1 LYNCNICPTLDP
13 EGYGIDCSVDLGYA
27 YDGESCLSFTG
38 CGAGEN
44 ADLFYDTFDACDGS
58 CQNCKTLDPL
68 AYGYE
73 SCDDDFGWGWTGND
87 CENIFGCDNPG
98 DDAPWFY
105 DSYEV
110 CMTRCNYGGW
120 SPWEDD
126 PSAYELTASMT
137 AVIFLDGSQFGDG
150 GDVLAAFDDEDNVRG
165 VALQIVVPEE
175 MESDYAGTIL
185 YEMQIRSN
193 NEGDQITFQYYDASE
208 SSYYD
213 ICEGYTF
220 LINDIIGDAI
230 DPHILN
236 CATIECWDG
245 SLACSEEECPGVPNY
260 PYDWVDCPP
269 CYENTATMTA
279 IVVDSQT
286 GVQLGDEGDLL
297 AGFSQEG
304 EVRGLGL
311 QLNVPFGPYEG
322 TILYEM
328 QIRGDVG
335 GDIISFKYY
344 DASEDAIYDIAQSY
358 TFIID
363 DIFGNVITP
372 HELTTGAVSI
382 SIPIASG
389 WNWFSLNVDGDS
401 LHMTIAN
408 VMSSLTSTDDDFIK
422 SIAAAATYYEGFGWF
437 GGLVDMDVTGMYK
450 FFSSNTDNLVF
461 SGAPV
466 DPLTTP
472 IDLAAGWNWI
482 GFTPQND
489 GPISDAL
496 ASITTSDEDF
506 IKNLAGSATYY
517 PEFGWYGGLEVMA
530 PTEGYMLSVAES
542 SELIYPNFGSDD
554 ALIRSK
560 ELKVLPSIISEWVIN
575 PHAYEFN
582 GTITLSIDNHA
593 DQPDDYIAVY
603 VGDECRGITEY
614 RDFPFDNVERGIYIM
629 MVYSNIEKG
638 EDLTFKYYDSLK
650 DEIISYTENIEF
662 TSDMIIGDGFK
673 PFILSREVRPLPVN
687 FNLDT
692 AYPNPFNPVTTLS
705 FAIPVDSEVSISIYN
720 LQGREVV
727 SLIDANM
734 DAGYHSVVWN
744 ADSYSSGVYFVK
756 MVAGEFVNTQKLMLI
771 K

>member
-1 LYNCNICPTLDP
+1 MRLLTKILIVPTMAILFASPPDWTDGNP
-13 EGYGIDCSVDLGYA
+13 SWYGA
-27 YDGESCLSFTG
+27 YQFSATMVGGIILSDGENMAEEGDMF
-38 CGAGEN
+38 GAFDEN
-44 ADLFYDTFDACDGS
+44 
-58 CQNCKTLDPL
+58 
-68 AYGYE
+68 
-73 SCDDDFGWGWTGND
+73 DDVRGIAVQLIPEFG
-87 CENIFGCDNPG
+87 
-98 DDAPWFY
+98 
-105 DSYEV
+105 SYE
-110 CMTRCNYGGW
+110 G
-120 SPWEDD
+120 EII
-126 PSAYELTASMT
+126 YEIQ
-137 AVIFLDGSQFGDG
+137 V
-150 GDVLAAFDDEDNVRG
+150 
-165 VALQIVVPEE
+165 
-175 MESDYAGTIL
+175 
-185 YEMQIRSN
+185 RSN
-193 NEGDQITFQYYDASE
+193 NENDLITFQYYDISE
-208 SSYYD
+208 NAYHD
-213 ICEGYTF
+213 ICESYTF
-220 LINDIIGDAI
+220 VSNDIVGDLT
-230 DPHILN
+230 DPYILN
-236 CATIECWDG
+236 CASFECWDG
-245 SLACSEEECPGVPNY
+245 SLACSEEECPGIPNY

-297 AGFSQEG
+297 AGFSQDG

-344 DASEDAIYDIAQSY
+344 DASKDAIYDIAQLYS
-358 TFIID
+358 FIID

-372 HELTTGAVSI
+372 HELTAGAVSI

-401 LHMTIAN
+401 LHMTISN
-408 VMSSLTSTDDDFIK
+408 VMSSLISTQDDFIK

-466 DPLTTP
+466 DPLSTP
-472 IDLAAGWNWI
+472 IDIAAGWNWI

-506 IKNLAGSATYY
+506 IKNLAESATYY
-517 PEFGWYGGLEVMA
+517 PEFGWFGGLEVMA
-530 PTEGYMLSVAES
+530 PTEGYMLSVAEE

-560 ELKVLPSIISEWVIN
+560 ELKVLPSIISEWIIN

-603 VGDECRGITEY
+603 VGDECRGIAEY

-638 EDLTFKYYDSLK
+638 EDLTFKYYDSLN

-662 TSDMIIGDGFK
+662 TPDMIIGDGFK
-673 PFILSREVRPLPVN
+673 PFSLSREFIIPTEY
-687 FNLDT
+687 NLSA

-705 FAIPVDSEVSISIYN
+705 FAIPIDSEVFLSIYN

-727 SLIDANM
+727 SLINGNM

-744 ADSYSSGVYFVK
+744 ADAFSSGMYFVK
-756 MVAGEFVNTQKLMLI
+756 MISGEYVNTQKLMLI